1 MSSYHLSTRERLLTI
16 VNDIEI
22 VAKEL
27 IENTIAPKAQKMSS
41 ADHAQLVELLVLKD
55 KELKSTLQLA
65 AEQAGIEKNMDA
77 LREQVR
83 KQDEEINQLQK
94 QLKEA
99 EQILATSIFQA
110 RQKLA
115 SIAKA
120 NKRPVSSEELIKFA
134 HRISASHAI
143 CAPLTWQQGDLRR
156 PYPTDI
162 EMRLGLLGKSDLN
175 INGHN
180 LQHPS
185 SLNEMHRNAS
195 SVTGAAGG
203 AGGEIPASAQNQ
215 FAWHPSGELHM
226 SMGAGG
232 GSVSLDTRAH
242 KDASQD
248 DVEVISAMDPN
259 RSVIGEEVDRIIQ
272 MQRLRASDGHRFFT
286 RANSSNG
293 TQNILLKVLSREH
306 SGYLASG
313 LNRRSRQQPFQEVP
327 EQLQFCLKSIVP
339 YCYLNGHIFMG
350 LTSCG
355 QFLLSYKLSY
365 ELDEVFAN
373 DFSSLH
379 KYELYFWIYRPHMLL
394 NKYFHVCLFDD
405 HGVDGIKS
413 VSITQWKTEGQLL
426 IVHGGNLKDD
436 ADSYVTIVRVPK
448 LGCLDCKQVR
458 DAHEG
463 DEQRQDILCISC
475 NMTIHMKYRST
486 DSGPRFNPNF
496 NLNCPGFVIM
506 SENSFIH
513 TINIELDTKRNQA
526 GSNRTAT
533 LSSKYLGRVSP
544 QKDVVVV
551 AEEGKKVASRQ
562 QESSN
567 SVPAKKYEPEAAKGE
582 VASNALSDPAMS
594 IAEQIIADFAE
605 YETDMYETKCSIRNY
620 PDNFDELII
629 TSPIASGA
637 AMADAT
643 TEPTTVAQVRLMNNR
658 NNTNIELRL
667 DGAASGAA
675 SSSSTSGTSEE
686 VATVPSRKSFVTR
699 IDLQSGDG
707 SARQDTFGST
717 RIGGGNHHPLTAVP
731 MLCDMSFT
739 ASSSTTAP
747 APSISSRSPLRRRF
761 DLTESSSYVPNV
773 PLTHQQSASLPLQ
786 QCVNN
791 SANGANPVEPDA
803 DSAAKAYEFSE
814 DNERCEKIS
823 AFRKRRLAD
832 KKYEFSEEPTSE
844 ENIEPFNRLRNQ
856 IRARVTAPGYSA
868 SHHHANYA
876 DLIPTTHH
884 LHRASPNHGFRS
896 PCGSPV
902 GNRYLRSPPGI
913 RSPSYYRHR
922 SPSAQGGPPGAGS
935 VVLIGGGSAAG
946 TTPGS
951 AAMKQLTK
959 RTVQLDP
966 RDFIQ
971 ILSPGTG
978 LSGTGTGDQAGS
990 TPDIPKFFLD
1000 AIQKINEKKLANEQ
1014 LQMLLDESNNENNI
1028 NCDNQLPVKRA
1039 GSVEQASKP
1048 TAAELPTC
1056 TKKIVKIY
1064 VEEDDANS
1072 VVTTEDD
1079 DCISPG
1085 YHASLPMEVH
1095 GSCYSNMQIISQAS
1109 FNKLNCPAV
1118 VVTQNSFDM
1127 EMFSFHVANY
1137 ICTQD
1142 SKKYGILLDSAYEL
1156 THVCPLTET
1165 ITCTTVLQFTANDIG
1180 HCKPKSCQNCSSTI
1194 DCQTHRKVYQCRSL
1208 FTWCITT
1215 GEWMILDYGNL
1226 SSGPYLEV
1234 KKLASNYSRLLKK
1247 LRAFTRKLFTSG
1259 KGESESDRTYEYL
1272 NHLRVL
1278 DSDTSKA
1285 KRRLTDLDN
1294 MIEFYL
1300 RLPRRIDDYS
1310 DSDTDSYGEEEE
1322 EEEEE
1327 EDDDDGDSSADDTL
1341 VGDAS
1346 VASDTFR

>member
-1 MSSYHLSTRERLLTI
+1 
-16 VNDIEI
+16 
-22 VAKEL
+22 
-27 IENTIAPKAQKMSS
+27 
-41 ADHAQLVELLVLKD
+41 
-55 KELKSTLQLA
+55 
-65 AEQAGIEKNMDA
+65 
-77 LREQVR
+77 
-83 KQDEEINQLQK
+83 
-94 QLKEA
+94 
-99 EQILATSIFQA
+99 
-110 RQKLA
+110 
-115 SIAKA
+115 
-120 NKRPVSSEELIKFA
+120 
-134 HRISASHAI
+134 
-143 CAPLTWQQGDLRR
+143 
-156 PYPTDI
+156 
-162 EMRLGLLGKSDLN
+162 
-175 INGHN
+175 
-180 LQHPS
+180 
-185 SLNEMHRNAS
+185 
-195 SVTGAAGG
+195 
-203 AGGEIPASAQNQ
+203 
-215 FAWHPSGELHM
+215 
-226 SMGAGG
+226 
-232 GSVSLDTRAH
+232 
-242 KDASQD
+242 
-248 DVEVISAMDPN
+248 MDPN
-259 RSVIGEEVDRIIQ
+259 RSVIEEEVDRIIQ

-293 TQNILLKVLSREH
+293 TQNILLKVMSREH
-306 SGYLASG
+306 SGYLAPG
-313 LNRRSRQQPFQEVP
+313 LNSRSHQQPFQEVP

-373 DFSSLH
+373 DLSSLH

-394 NKYFHVCLFDD
+394 NKYFQVCLFDD

-426 IVHGGNLKDD
+426 IVHGGNLRED

-513 TINIELDTKRNQA
+513 TINIELDKKRNQP
-526 GSNRTAT
+526 GLSDTAT

-544 QKDVVVV
+544 RKDIVVVD
-551 AEEGKKVASRQ
+551 EGKKVSQKQ

-567 SVPAKKYEPEAAKGE
+567 NVPVKKLEPDAFKSE
-582 VASNALSDPAMS
+582 VASNALPDPALS

-605 YETDMYETKCSIRNY
+605 YETDMYETKCSIRSY

-629 TSPIASGA
+629 TSPIASVA
-637 AMADAT
+637 AMTEAT
-643 TEPTTVAQVRLMNNR
+643 TESTTVAQVRLMNNR

-667 DGAASGAA
+667 DGASGVA
-675 SSSSTSGTSEE
+675 SSSSTSGASKEM
-686 VATVPSRKSFVTR
+686 ASVPSRKSFVTR
-699 IDLQSGDG
+699 IDLQSGDD
-707 SARQDTFGST
+707 STRQDGMGCMRT
-717 RIGGGNHHPLTAVP
+717 GGNHLLLTP
-731 MLCDMSFT
+731 ICDTSFT

-761 DLTESSSYVPNV
+761 DLTESSPYVPNV
-773 PLTHQQSASLPLQ
+773 TLAHPQSATLPLQ

-868 SHHHANYA
+868 SHHHGGYA

-922 SPSAQGGPPGAGS
+922 SPSSQGGPPGAGS
-935 VVLIGGGSAAG
+935 VVLIGSGGGSAVG
-946 TTPGS
+946 TAPGS
-951 AAMKQLTK
+951 TAMKQLTK
-959 RTVQLDP
+959 RSIPLDP

-978 LSGTGTGDQAGS
+978 GGGIDQTGS

-1000 AIQKINEKKLANEQ
+1000 AVQKINEKKLANEQ
-1014 LQMLLDESNNENNI
+1014 LQMMLDELNNENNI

-1039 GSVEQASKP
+1039 GSVDQASKP
-1048 TAAELPTC
+1048 AAAELPTC

-1118 VVTQNSFDM
+1118 IVTQNSFDM

-1137 ICTQD
+1137 ICAQE

-1215 GEWMILDYGNL
+1215 GEWIILDYGNL

-1234 KKLASNYSRLLKK
+1234 KKLASNYNRLLKK
-1247 LRAFTRKLFTSG
+1247 LRSFTRKLFTSG
-1259 KGESESDRTYEYL
+1259 KGEYESDRTYEYL

-1278 DSDTSKA
+1278 DSDASKA

-1300 RLPRRIDDYS
+1300 RLPRRTDDYGG
-1310 DSDTDSYGEEEE
+1310 SDTDSYGEDEEDE
-1322 EEEEE
+1322 EDEE
-1327 EDDDDGDSSADDTL
+1327 EDDDDEDGDSSADDTL
-1341 VGDAS
+1341 MGDAS
-1346 VASDTFR
+1346 VASDTVTDEDDL